1 MGRKTSKMYRGGHSR
16 RWVLVCIAVLGVEY
30 HFVFSMFTCT
40 ITGQGK
46 GH

>member
-1 MGRKTSKMYRGGHSR
+1 MSEGVWGGHLR
-16 RWVLVCIAVLGVEY
+16 RRVLVCIAVLGVEY

-40 ITGQGK
+40 NTDQGK